1 MSLVFIIALNRSSI
15 SLAAG
20 DIVTAN
26 RFPPLRLLHTEWRR
40 QLASHVNDYY
50 LVCQIGA
57 CIGHSRTHPNP
68 VIGCC
73 DDRGRPSSQGV
84 LTILHNGLQVVRT
97 TWSCNGSLH
106 VSYCAAPNA
115 AAEPMP
121 LRVLL
126 KVHSMCTC
134 ACCSS

>member
-1 MSLVFIIALNRSSI
+1 MSLVFIVALNRSVI
-15 SLAAG
+15 RLAAG
-20 DIVTAN
+20 GIVTAN
-26 RFPPLRLLHTEWRR
+26 RFPPLRLLHTERRR
-40 QLASHVNDYY
+40 QLASHGNDYY

-57 CIGHSRTHPNP
+57 CSGHSRTHPNP

-73 DDRGRPSSQGV
+73 DDRGSSSSQGV
-84 LTILHNGLQVVRT
+84 LTILYNGLQVVRT
-97 TWSCNGSLH
+97 TWSCNGLLQ
-106 VSYCAAPNA
+106 VSYCAVPNA
-115 AAEPMP
+115 ASAPKP